1 MIEVTGLQGNDSSI
15 LSNFVLD
22 IAEMLRTVREKGYP
36 NIVAD
41 IDGVTYAH
49 GGIALYGGGLNYAGI
64 DTSGLN
70 ETTEDFAKYKV
81 NLNIFGGEAMG
92 YLKIAAGRNDFIFYM
107 YDGTSETDYAAEQEL
122 RQSGKAYDLPIA
134 K

>member
-1 MIEVTGLQGNDSSI
+1 
-15 LSNFVLD
+15 
-22 IAEMLRTVREKGYP
+22 
-36 NIVAD
+36 
-41 IDGVTYAH
+41 
-49 GGIALYGGGLNYAGI
+49 
-64 DTSGLN
+64 
-70 ETTEDFAKYKV
+70 
-81 NLNIFGGEAMG
+81 MG